1 MEIGTNIYN
10 IMSALSLAIYSSKPT
25 KKGKYPIFL
34 CIYAHGK
41 REYIKTEYELDDASQ
56 WYRGK
61 VVARTDAAMMNKRL
75 LYLLKKHKEQLEY
88 IDNCDCYTASQLKTI
103 LTQQDKVAP
112 DIHTFNEFF
121 IKRINEMREEGRDS
135 YAKMMED
142 TLKVFESAEGSV
154 PLIIMNHITVEH
166 FDRWMKLHGHT
177 DGGRQIRLC
186 HIKARVNEAIKI
198 GLIRCDVHPFAYTKI
213 PTPEP
218 REMDLSVNSVR
229 KIITEDVSF
238 SKRLQLGKDMFLLSF
253 YLGGINFAD
262 IIKVDFTG
270 DSICYVRQK
279 SGEHKKKNRTT
290 TIGVCPEASSII
302 YRYIGKNG
310 RLKFDYKYSTKNLQC
325 YINACLKLLAKELN
339 IKGVLSYYS
348 ARKTFAQFASE
359 IGIPYPII
367 EYCLGHSIKTGI
379 TINSYVRVKQP
390 QADAAIRRVIEYIN
404 NPDAF
409 KPYIEMRQQMMF
421 MAM

>member
-1 MEIGTNIYN
+1 MAT
-10 IMSALSLAIYSSKPT
+10 LSLAVLTAKPT
-25 KKGKYPIFL
+25 TKGKYPIN
-34 CIYAHGK
+34 IRISSHNK
-41 REYIKTEYELDDASQ
+41 RAYIKTEYELDDAVQ
-56 WYRGK
+56 WYQGK
-61 VVARTDAAMMNKRL
+61 VVARTDSAMINKRL
-75 LYLLKKHKEQLEY
+75 LYLLKKYRDQLEY
-88 IDNCDCYTASQLKTI
+88 IDNSDVYTASQLKTI
-103 LTQQDKVAP
+103 LTQRDRTSL

-121 IKRINEMREEGRDS
+121 QKRINEMKEEGRDS
-135 YAKMMED
+135 YAKMQED
-142 TLKVFESAEGSV
+142 TLKVFEASEGSV

-186 HIKARVNEAIKI
+186 HIKARVNEAIKL

-218 REMDLSVNSVR
+218 RDMDLSVSAIQ
-229 KIITEDVSF
+229 KIISEDVSF

-262 IIKVDFTG
+262 LIKVDFTG
-270 DSICYVRQK
+270 ESISYVRQK

-290 TIGVCPEASSII
+290 TIGICPEASSII
-302 YRYIGKNG
+302 QKYIGKNG
-310 RLKFDYKYSTKNLQC
+310 KLKFDYKYSTKNLQC
-325 YINACLKLLAKELN
+325 YINMCLKLLAKELN
-339 IKGVLSYYS
+339 ITGVLSYYS
-348 ARKTFAQFASE
+348 ARKTFAQFSSE

-404 NPDAF
+404 NPDVF

-421 MAM
+421 MSM